1 MNAQPHT
8 TTPNHGTQA
17 ATFDNPMGIDGF
29 EFVEFASPEP
39 QLLHEYFRTLGFTP
53 VARHR
58 TRKITNY
65 RQGDCTLD
73 TWHCP
78 TCGCTTHWTPVD
90 PAYPRMGV
98 NLRMFDP
105 GLWGDLPRRLID
117 GASF

>member
-1 MNAQPHT
+1 MSEHH
-8 TTPNHGTQA
+8 HGSCHCGRVRLVLRDA
-17 ATFDNPMGIDGF
+17 PSEADECNCSLCRRIAGLWHYC
-29 EFVEFASPEP
+29 SPEVVTV
-39 QLLHEYFRTLGFTP
+39 EGEG
-53 VARHR
+53 VA
-58 TRKITNY
+58 Y

-90 PAYPRMGV
+90 PSYPRMAV

-105 GLWGDLPRRLID
+105 ALWRDLPRRLID